1 MTVWQ
6 RLFCRRLGFVL
17 LGLGLS
23 ACERM
28 QTPQA
33 AVGQPLPELSVY
45 MQDGREGKFELPDS
59 RLHVVNI
66 WAIWCPPC
74 REEMPSL
81 QRLADSTANK
91 GLQITGLA
99 VEEDGHLL
107 AEYLRKY
114 QIRFPVVRINREQ
127 AESRLALRAY
137 PLTLLTGPDG
147 QILARLTG
155 AFEWDDPAI
164 KKLLLRLV
172 QKQDMDSSAIETVFR
187 ASQKAAAERRRQP

>member
-1 MTVWQ
+1 MTAW
-6 RLFCRRLGFVL
+6 FCRGLGAVL

-23 ACERM
+23 ACERL
-28 QTPQA
+28 QAPQA
-33 AVGQPLPELSVY
+33 AVGQSLPELNVY
-45 MQDGREGKFELPDS
+45 MQDGHEAKLVLPDS

-81 QRLADSTANK
+81 QRLADSTANED
-91 GLQITGLA
+91 LQIIGLA
-99 VEEDGHLL
+99 VEEDGYLL

-114 QIRFPVVRINREQ
+114 RIRFPVVRINREQ

-147 QILARLTG
+147 RILARLTG
-155 AFEWDDPAI
+155 AFDWDDPAI
-164 KKLLLRLV
+164 KNLLLRLA
-172 QKQDMDSSAIETVFR
+172 QKQDMDSSAIEAVFR
-187 ASQKAAAERRRQP
+187 VNQKAVAERRQQP

>member
-1 MTVWQ
+1 MTAW
-6 RLFCRRLGFVL
+6 FCRGLGAVL

-23 ACERM
+23 ACERL
-28 QTPQA
+28 QAPQA
-33 AVGQPLPELSVY
+33 AVGQSLPELNVY
-45 MQDGREGKFELPDS
+45 MQDGHEAKLVLPDS

-81 QRLADSTANK
+81 QRLADSTANEY
-91 GLQITGLA
+91 LQIIGLA
-99 VEEDGHLL
+99 VEEDGYLL

-114 QIRFPVVRINREQ
+114 RIRFPVVRINREQ

-147 QILARLTG
+147 RILARLTG
-155 AFEWDDPAI
+155 AFDWDDPAI
-164 KKLLLRLV
+164 KNLLLRLA
-172 QKQDMDSSAIETVFR
+172 QKQDMDSSAIEAVFR
-187 ASQKAAAERRRQP
+187 VNQKAVAERRQQP